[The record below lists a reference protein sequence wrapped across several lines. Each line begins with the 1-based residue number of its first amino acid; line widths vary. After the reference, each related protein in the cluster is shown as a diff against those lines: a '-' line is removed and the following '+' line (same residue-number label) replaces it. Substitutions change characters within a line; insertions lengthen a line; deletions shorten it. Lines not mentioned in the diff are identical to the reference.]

1 MKGKMGIFKQSKI
14 QIISLI
20 SLVAMILLLILG
32 GNIVKADDVS
42 SSSSSST
49 SETSSSVVVKSQ
61 DSSNVSRETSSSATS
76 SNSSSSVSSSVSS
89 TSGSSSSSSVQGNAT
104 SKANTQVYVVATV
117 DNSRAN
123 NTDKDTDQQ
132 ADASSVEVVVAD
144 NESQPSEYAS
154 VKVSNK
160 NVKKHSE
167 LSMPKIESTNNF
179 PKTGDNAKEWLP
191 VWGAV
196 VLAVGSILA
205 SILYAQEKEG
215 K

>member
-1 MKGKMGIFKQSKI
+1 MEIFKQSKI

-32 GNIVKADDVS
+32 GNIAKADDVS

-49 SETSSSVVVKSQ
+49 NETSSSVVVKSQ

-76 SNSSSSVSSSVSS
+76 SNSSSSVSS
-89 TSGSSSSSSVQGNAT
+89 TSGSSSSVQGNAT

-117 DNSRAN
+117 DNSKAN

>member
-32 GNIVKADDVS
+32 GNIAKADDVS

-49 SETSSSVVVKSQ
+49 SETSSSVVVDSQ

-76 SNSSSSVSSSVSS
+76 SNSSSSVSS
-89 TSGSSSSSSVQGNAT
+89 TSRSSSSVQGNAT

-117 DNSRAN
+117 DNSKAN

-205 SILYAQEKEG
+205 SILYTQEKEG

>member
-1 MKGKMGIFKQSKI
+1 MKGKMGIFKQNKI

-49 SETSSSVVVKSQ
+49 SETSASVVVKSQ
-61 DSSNVSRETSSSATS
+61 GSSNVSRETSSSATS
-76 SNSSSSVSSSVSS
+76 SNSSSSVSS
-89 TSGSSSSSSVQGNAT
+89 TSGNSSSVQGNAT

-117 DNSRAN
+117 DNSKAN

-179 PKTGDNAKEWLP
+179 PKTGDNAKEWLL

>member
-1 MKGKMGIFKQSKI
+1 MKGKMGIFKQNKI

-49 SETSSSVVVKSQ
+49 SETSASVVVKSQ
-61 DSSNVSRETSSSATS
+61 GSSNVSRETSSSATS
-76 SNSSSSVSSSVSS
+76 SNSSSSVSS
-89 TSGSSSSSSVQGNAT
+89 TSGSSSSVQGNAT

-117 DNSRAN
+117 DNSKAN

-179 PKTGDNAKEWLP
+179 PKTGDNAKEWLL

>member
-1 MKGKMGIFKQSKI
+1 MKGKMEIFKQSKI

-32 GNIVKADDVS
+32 GNIAKADDVS

-49 SETSSSVVVKSQ
+49 NETSSSVVVKSQ

-76 SNSSSSVSSSVSS
+76 SNSSSSVSS
-89 TSGSSSSSSVQGNAT
+89 TSGSSSSVQGNAT

-117 DNSRAN
+117 DNSKAN

-132 ADASSVEVVVAD
+132 ANASSVEVVVAD

>member
-49 SETSSSVVVKSQ
+49 SETSASVVVKSQ
-61 DSSNVSRETSSSATS
+61 GSSNVSRETSSSATS
-76 SNSSSSVSSSVSS
+76 SNSSSSVSS
-89 TSGSSSSSSVQGNAT
+89 TSGSSSSVQGNAT

-117 DNSRAN
+117 DNSKAN

-179 PKTGDNAKEWLP
+179 PKTGDNAKEWLL

>member
-32 GNIVKADDVS
+32 GNIAKADDVS

-76 SNSSSSVSSSVSS
+76 SNSSSSISS
-89 TSGSSSSSSVQGNAT
+89 TSGSSSSVQENAT

-117 DNSRAN
+117 DNSKAN

>member
-32 GNIVKADDVS
+32 GNIAKADDVS

-49 SETSSSVVVKSQ
+49 SETSSSVVVESQ
-61 DSSNVSRETSSSATS
+61 DSSNVSRGTSSSATS
-76 SNSSSSVSSSVSS
+76 SNSSSSVSS
-89 TSGSSSSSSVQGNAT
+89 TSGSSSSVQGNAT

-117 DNSRAN
+117 DNSKAN

>member
-76 SNSSSSVSSSVSS
+76 SNSSSSVSS
-89 TSGSSSSSSVQGNAT
+89 TSGSSSSVQGNAT

>member
-49 SETSSSVVVKSQ
+49 SETSSSVVVESQ
-61 DSSNVSRETSSSATS
+61 DSSSVSRETSSSATS
-76 SNSSSSVSSSVSS
+76 SNSSSSVSS
-89 TSGSSSSSSVQGNAT
+89 TSGSSSSVQGNAT

-117 DNSRAN
+117 DNSKAN

-179 PKTGDNAKEWLP
+179 PKTGDNAKEWLL

>member
-1 MKGKMGIFKQSKI
+1 MKGKMEIFKQSKI

-32 GNIVKADDVS
+32 GNIAKADDVS

-49 SETSSSVVVKSQ
+49 NETSSSVVVKSQ

-76 SNSSSSVSSSVSS
+76 SNSSSSVSS
-89 TSGSSSSSSVQGNAT
+89 TSGSSSSVQGNAT

-117 DNSRAN
+117 DNSKAN

-215 K
+215 DRKSVV

>member
-1 MKGKMGIFKQSKI
+1 MKGKMEIFKQSKI

-32 GNIVKADDVS
+32 GNIAKADDVS

-49 SETSSSVVVKSQ
+49 NETSSSVVVKSQ

-76 SNSSSSVSSSVSS
+76 SNSSSSVSSTSV
-89 TSGSSSSSSVQGNAT
+89 SSSSVQGNAT

-117 DNSRAN
+117 DNSKAN

>member
-32 GNIVKADDVS
+32 GNIAKADDVS

-76 SNSSSSVSSSVSS
+76 SNSSSSISS
-89 TSGSSSSSSVQGNAT
+89 TSGSSSSVQGNTT

-117 DNSRAN
+117 DNSKAN

-191 VWGAV
+191 VWGTV

-205 SILYAQEKEG
+205 SILYTQEKEG

>member
-32 GNIVKADDVS
+32 GNIAKADDVS

-49 SETSSSVVVKSQ
+49 SETSSSVVVESQ
-61 DSSNVSRETSSSATS
+61 DSSSVSRETSSSATS
-76 SNSSSSVSSSVSS
+76 SNSSSSVSS
-89 TSGSSSSSSVQGNAT
+89 TSGSSSSVQGNAT

-117 DNSRAN
+117 DNSKAN

-179 PKTGDNAKEWLP
+179 PKTGDNAKEWFP

>member
-76 SNSSSSVSSSVSS
+76 SNSSSSVSS

-117 DNSRAN
+117 DNSKAN

>member
-32 GNIVKADDVS
+32 GNIAKADDVS

-49 SETSSSVVVKSQ
+49 SETSASVVVKSQ
-61 DSSNVSRETSSSATS
+61 GSSNVSRETSSSATS
-76 SNSSSSVSSSVSS
+76 SNSSSSVSS
-89 TSGSSSSSSVQGNAT
+89 TSGSSSSVQGNAT

-117 DNSRAN
+117 DNSKAN

-132 ADASSVEVVVAD
+132 ADASSVKVVVAD

>member
-32 GNIVKADDVS
+32 GNIAKADDVS
-42 SSSSSST
+42 SSSSSSI
-49 SETSSSVVVKSQ
+49 SETSSSVVVESQ

-76 SNSSSSVSSSVSS
+76 SNSSSSVSS
-89 TSGSSSSSSVQGNAT
+89 TSGSSSSVQGNAT

-117 DNSRAN
+117 DNSKAN

-132 ADASSVEVVVAD
+132 ADVSSVEVVVAD

-179 PKTGDNAKEWLP
+179 PKTEDNAKEWLP

>member
-1 MKGKMGIFKQSKI
+1 MKGKMEIFKQSKI

-32 GNIVKADDVS
+32 GNIAKADDVS

-49 SETSSSVVVKSQ
+49 NETSSSVVVKSQ
-61 DSSNVSRETSSSATS
+61 DSSNVSREKSSSATS
-76 SNSSSSVSSSVSS
+76 SNSSSSVSS
-89 TSGSSSSSSVQGNAT
+89 TSGSSSSVQGNAT

-117 DNSRAN
+117 DNSKAN

>member
-1 MKGKMGIFKQSKI
+1 MKGKMGIFKQNKI

-49 SETSSSVVVKSQ
+49 SETSASVVVKSQ
-61 DSSNVSRETSSSATS
+61 GSSNVSRETSSSATS
-76 SNSSSSVSSSVSS
+76 SNSSSSVSS
-89 TSGSSSSSSVQGNAT
+89 TSGSSSSVQGNAT

-117 DNSRAN
+117 DNSKAN

-160 NVKKHSE
+160 NVKKYSE

>member
-32 GNIVKADDVS
+32 GNIAKADDVS

-49 SETSSSVVVKSQ
+49 SETSSSVVVESQ

-76 SNSSSSVSSSVSS
+76 SNSSSSVSSI
-89 TSGSSSSSSVQGNAT
+89 SGSSSSVQGNTT

-117 DNSRAN
+117 DNSKAN

-132 ADASSVEVVVAD
+132 ANASSVKVVVAD

>member
-1 MKGKMGIFKQSKI
+1 MKGKMEIFKQSKI

-32 GNIVKADDVS
+32 GNIAKADDVS

-76 SNSSSSVSSSVSS
+76 SNSSSSVSS
-89 TSGSSSSSSVQGNAT
+89 TSGSSSSVQGNAT

-117 DNSRAN
+117 DNSKAN

>member
-32 GNIVKADDVS
+32 GNIAKADDVS

-76 SNSSSSVSSSVSS
+76 SNSSSSVSS
-89 TSGSSSSSSVQGNAT
+89 TSGSSSSVQGNAT

-117 DNSRAN
+117 DNSKAN

-160 NVKKHSE
+160 NVKKYSE

-179 PKTGDNAKEWLP
+179 PKTGDNAKEWLL

>member
-32 GNIVKADDVS
+32 GNIAKADDVS

-49 SETSSSVVVKSQ
+49 SESSSSVIVESQ
-61 DSSNVSRETSSSATS
+61 DSSNVSRGTSSSATS
-76 SNSSSSVSSSVSS
+76 SNSSSSVSS
-89 TSGSSSSSSVQGNAT
+89 TSGSSSSVQGNAT
-104 SKANTQVYVVATV
+104 SKVNTQVYVVATV
-117 DNSRAN
+117 DNSKAN
-123 NTDKDTDQQ
+123 NTDKDNDQQ
-132 ADASSVEVVVAD
+132 ADASSVKVVVTD

-154 VKVSNK
+154 LKVSNK
-160 NVKKHSE
+160 DVKKHSE

>member
-49 SETSSSVVVKSQ
+49 SETSASVVVKSQ
-61 DSSNVSRETSSSATS
+61 GSSNVSRETSSSATS
-76 SNSSSSVSSSVSS
+76 SNSSSSVSS
-89 TSGSSSSSSVQGNAT
+89 TSGNSSSVQGNAT

-117 DNSRAN
+117 DNSKAN

-132 ADASSVEVVVAD
+132 ADTSSVKVVVAD

>member
-32 GNIVKADDVS
+32 GNIAKADDVS

-76 SNSSSSVSSSVSS
+76 SNSSSSVSS
-89 TSGSSSSSSVQGNAT
+89 TSGSSSSVQGNAT

-117 DNSRAN
+117 DNSKAN

-144 NESQPSEYAS
+144 NESQLSEYAS

>member
-1 MKGKMGIFKQSKI
+1 MKGKMEIFKQSKI

-32 GNIVKADDVS
+32 GNIAKADDVS
-42 SSSSSST
+42 SSSSNST
-49 SETSSSVVVKSQ
+49 NETSSSVVVKSQ

-76 SNSSSSVSSSVSS
+76 SNSSSSVSS
-89 TSGSSSSSSVQGNAT
+89 TSGSSSSVQGNAT

-117 DNSRAN
+117 DNSKAN

>member
-1 MKGKMGIFKQSKI
+1 MKGKMGIFKQNKI

-32 GNIVKADDVS
+32 GNIAKADDVS

-49 SETSSSVVVKSQ
+49 SETSASVVVKSQ
-61 DSSNVSRETSSSATS
+61 GSSNVSRETSSSATS
-76 SNSSSSVSSSVSS
+76 SNSSSSVSS
-89 TSGSSSSSSVQGNAT
+89 TSGNSSSVQGNAT

-117 DNSRAN
+117 DNSKAN

>member
-32 GNIVKADDVS
+32 GNIAKADDVS
-42 SSSSSST
+42 SSSSSSI
-49 SETSSSVVVKSQ
+49 SETSSSVVVESQ

-76 SNSSSSVSSSVSS
+76 SNSSSSVSS
-89 TSGSSSSSSVQGNAT
+89 TSGSSSSVQGNAT

-117 DNSRAN
+117 DNSKAN

-132 ADASSVEVVVAD
+132 ADVSSVEVVVAD

-179 PKTGDNAKEWLP
+179 PKTGDNAKEWFP

>member
-1 MKGKMGIFKQSKI
+1 MKGKMGIFKQNKI

-32 GNIVKADDVS
+32 GNIAKADDVS

-76 SNSSSSVSSSVSS
+76 SNSSSSVSS
-89 TSGSSSSSSVQGNAT
+89 TSGSSSSVQGNAT

-117 DNSRAN
+117 DNSKAN

>member
-32 GNIVKADDVS
+32 GNIAKADDVS

-76 SNSSSSVSSSVSS
+76 SNSSSSVSS
-89 TSGSSSSSSVQGNAT
+89 TSGSSSSVQGNAT

-117 DNSRAN
+117 DNSKAN

-132 ADASSVEVVVAD
+132 ADVSSVEVVVAD

>member
-1 MKGKMGIFKQSKI
+1 MKGKMGIFKQNKI

-32 GNIVKADDVS
+32 GNIAKADDVS

-76 SNSSSSVSSSVSS
+76 SNSSSSVSS
-89 TSGSSSSSSVQGNAT
+89 TSGSSSSVQGNAT

-117 DNSRAN
+117 DNSKAN

-179 PKTGDNAKEWLP
+179 PKTGDNAKEWLL

>member
-49 SETSSSVVVKSQ
+49 SETSASVVVKSQ
-61 DSSNVSRETSSSATS
+61 GSSNVSRETSSSATS
-76 SNSSSSVSSSVSS
+76 SNSSSSVSS
-89 TSGSSSSSSVQGNAT
+89 TSGSSSSVQGNAT

-117 DNSRAN
+117 DNSKAN

-132 ADASSVEVVVAD
+132 ADTSSVKVVVAD

-205 SILYAQEKEG
+205 SILYTQEKEG

>member
-1 MKGKMGIFKQSKI
+1 MKGKMEIFKQSKI

-32 GNIVKADDVS
+32 GNIAKADDVS

-49 SETSSSVVVKSQ
+49 NETSSSVVVKSQ

-76 SNSSSSVSSSVSS
+76 SNSSSSVSS
-89 TSGSSSSSSVQGNAT
+89 TSGSSSSVQGNAT

-117 DNSRAN
+117 DNSKAN

-179 PKTGDNAKEWLP
+179 PKTEDNAKEWLP

>member
-76 SNSSSSVSSSVSS
+76 SNSSSSVSS
-89 TSGSSSSSSVQGNAT
+89 TSGSSSSVQGNAT

-117 DNSRAN
+117 DNSKAN

-154 VKVSNK
+154 IKVSNK

-196 VLAVGSILA
+196 VLAVGSILV

>member
-1 MKGKMGIFKQSKI
+1 MKGKMGIFKQNKI

-49 SETSSSVVVKSQ
+49 SETSASVVVKSQ
-61 DSSNVSRETSSSATS
+61 GSSNVSRETSSSATS
-76 SNSSSSVSSSVSS
+76 SNSSSSVSS
-89 TSGSSSSSSVQGNAT
+89 TSGSSSSVQGNAT

-117 DNSRAN
+117 DNSKAN

-132 ADASSVEVVVAD
+132 ADASSVKVVVAD

-160 NVKKHSE
+160 NVKKYSE

-179 PKTGDNAKEWLP
+179 PKTGDNTKEWLP

>member
-32 GNIVKADDVS
+32 GNIAKADDVS

-61 DSSNVSRETSSSATS
+61 DSSNVSRETSSFATS
-76 SNSSSSVSSSVSS
+76 SNSSSSISS
-89 TSGSSSSSSVQGNAT
+89 TSGSSSSVQGNTT

-117 DNSRAN
+117 DNSKAN

-196 VLAVGSILA
+196 VLAVESILA
-205 SILYAQEKEG
+205 SVLYAQEKEG

>member
-1 MKGKMGIFKQSKI
+1 MKGKMGIFKQNKI

-49 SETSSSVVVKSQ
+49 SETSASVVVKSQ
-61 DSSNVSRETSSSATS
+61 GSSNVSRETSSSATS
-76 SNSSSSVSSSVSS
+76 SNSSSSVSS
-89 TSGSSSSSSVQGNAT
+89 TSGNSSSVQGNAT

-117 DNSRAN
+117 DNSKAN

-132 ADASSVEVVVAD
+132 ADASSVKVVVAD

-160 NVKKHSE
+160 NVKKYSE

-179 PKTGDNAKEWLP
+179 PKTGDNAKEWLL

>member
-32 GNIVKADDVS
+32 GNIAKADDVS

-49 SETSSSVVVKSQ
+49 SETSSSVVVESQ

-76 SNSSSSVSSSVSS
+76 SNSSSSVSS
-89 TSGSSSSSSVQGNAT
+89 TSGSSSSVQGNAT
-104 SKANTQVYVVATV
+104 SKVNTQVYVVATV
-117 DNSRAN
+117 DNSKAN
-123 NTDKDTDQQ
+123 NTDKDNDQQ
-132 ADASSVEVVVAD
+132 ADASSVKVVVTD

-154 VKVSNK
+154 LKVSNK
-160 NVKKHSE
+160 DVKKHSE

>member
-32 GNIVKADDVS
+32 GNIAKADDVS

-49 SETSSSVVVKSQ
+49 SETSSSVVVESQ
-61 DSSNVSRETSSSATS
+61 DSSNVSRGTSSSATS
-76 SNSSSSVSSSVSS
+76 SNSSSSVSS
-89 TSGSSSSSSVQGNAT
+89 TSGSSSSVQGNAT
-104 SKANTQVYVVATV
+104 SKVNTQVYVVATV
-117 DNSRAN
+117 DNSKAN

-132 ADASSVEVVVAD
+132 ADASSVKVVVAD

-154 VKVSNK
+154 LKVSNK
-160 NVKKHSE
+160 NVEKHSE

>member
-32 GNIVKADDVS
+32 GNIAKADDVS

-49 SETSSSVVVKSQ
+49 SETSSSVVVESQ

-76 SNSSSSVSSSVSS
+76 SNSSSSVSS
-89 TSGSSSSSSVQGNAT
+89 TSGSSSSVQGNTT

-117 DNSRAN
+117 DNSKAN